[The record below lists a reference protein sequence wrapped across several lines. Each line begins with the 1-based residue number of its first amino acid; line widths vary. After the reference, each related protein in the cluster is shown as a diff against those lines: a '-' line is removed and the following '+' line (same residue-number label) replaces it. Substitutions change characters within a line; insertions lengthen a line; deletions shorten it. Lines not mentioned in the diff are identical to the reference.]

1 MKSFDKD
8 GKLVSET
15 STSYTSDGK
24 VVNVNTVYDTYSGRP
39 RFQNISV
46 RDTDGKVTVENIING
61 KFCHRSACGD
71 H

>member
-61 KFCHRSACGD
+61 KLLP
-71 H
+71 

>member
-24 VVNVNTVYDTYSGRP
+24 VVNVNTVYDSYSGRP

-61 KFCHRSACGD
+61 KLLP
-71 H
+71 